1 MKLAVLCAALLGS
14 ATAVP
19 FVARQNQAT
28 PEQIAALAPDL
39 GAFPNTN
46 PNQFGD
52 CDGPAQADGKI
63 PRVPCACP
71 PLRDDYIRSLTAN
84 VQAGFAVNNTGVRV
98 TFPVGDSVDDKH
110 GRITAAIITLQ
121 NLRGP
126 GVGCPGVSTTLGI
139 QSKNLDT
146 CGDFQCG
153 GGNTPAPS
161 TTTPAAEPSS
171 SSTSAAASTETGALT
186 RELVDQLAPQLGGV
200 KNNNPTGTGDCDG
213 PPQPD
218 GKIIKVPCACPP
230 DRGEFIDQLLAN
242 IQAGHAVRNPS
253 VTLSFPT
260 GDSVADKKAR
270 ITASTITLQNL
281 NGPGQGCPNVSTTLA
296 AQSKALDQ
304 CGEFVCG
311 SDNQGNGNST
321 LAPSPTVAATSN
333 SGPRSTTTVTSITVV
348 TSTVTVTRGNNGN
361 SDTATATATTTTSAA
376 ETPTATPPAAG
387 SGNGSVLTRDIV
399 EQLAPELGSQPNN
412 NPNQFGDCDGPAQ
425 PDGKIARV
433 PCACPPTRDEFITQL
448 LANAQAG
455 HALKNPT
462 VALSFPLGDSK
473 EDRKARI
480 TAGTI
485 TLQNLNGPGQGCP
498 NVSTTFAAQALA
510 IDNE

>member
-1 MKLAVLCAALLGS
+1 
-14 ATAVP
+14 
-19 FVARQNQAT
+19 
-28 PEQIAALAPDL
+28 
-39 GAFPNTN
+39 
-46 PNQFGD
+46 
-52 CDGPAQADGKI
+52 
-63 PRVPCACP
+63 
-71 PLRDDYIRSLTAN
+71 
-84 VQAGFAVNNTGVRV
+84 VNNTGVRIS
-98 TFPVGDSVDDKH
+98 FPVGDSVQDKH

-153 GGNTPAPS
+153 GGNTPAQPSS
-161 TTTPAAEPSS
+161 TTTPAAAPSS

-218 GKIIKVPCACPP
+218 GRVIKVPCACPP

-242 IQAGHAVRNPS
+242 IQAGHAVRSPT

-260 GDSVADKKAR
+260 GNSVADKKAR

-311 SDNQGNGNST
+311 GDNNGNQGSSSAT
-321 LAPSPTVAATSN
+321 PAPTPTVAAT
-333 SGPRSTTTVTSITVV
+333 GPSSTTTVTSITVI
-348 TSTVTVTRGNNGN
+348 TSTVTVTRGAGGN
-361 SDTATATATTTTSAA
+361 SDAATATATATATDSATTSAT
-376 ETPTATPPAAG
+376 ETPTATTPANNN
-387 SGNGSVLTRDIV
+387 GNGNTVLTRDV
-399 EQLAPELGSQPNN
+399 VDQLAPELGSQPNN
-412 NPNQFGDCDGPAQ
+412 NPN
-425 PDGKIARV
+425 
-433 PCACPPTRDEFITQL
+433 
-448 LANAQAG
+448 
-455 HALKNPT
+455 
-462 VALSFPLGDSK
+462 
-473 EDRKARI
+473 RKYHS
-480 TAGTI
+480 
-485 TLQNLNGPGQGCP
+485 
-498 NVSTTFAAQALA
+498 STHST
-510 IDNE
+510 